1 MNAGGEQAEVGR
13 GLDDRRWAV
22 AERVAEAVRR
32 RFPADVL
39 AVAVHGPLA
48 HGDDDGGGDHEAGL
62 LVVTYRP
69 GAGPRPATRR
79 VDGVLV
85 DLTVAAAEDYL
96 TQARVI
102 SPLWPLTADRYV
114 TTQPLHDP
122 TGWLRTLRD
131 EHLGRLA
138 RARPGEFSTAARQ
151 AWYRGSAAHAR
162 AARLAEWYET
172 DQALLMLGEARL
184 VAATVTG
191 LLSRTYYRDPGDA
204 VRRTGLA
211 GADMTEVGVVLG
223 RQAEELAARGRA
235 VDGTVDDLLSG

>member
-1 MNAGGEQAEVGR
+1 MDGVQEHP
-13 GLDDRRWAV
+13 DDPRWDV
-22 AERVAEAVRR
+22 AERVAAAVRR
-32 RFPADVL
+32 RFPAEVL

-48 HGDDDGGGDHEAGL
+48 HGDDDGGGDGEVGL

-69 GAGPRPATRR
+69 GTGPPAATRR

-85 DLTVAAAEDYL
+85 DLTVVAAEERL
-96 TQARVI
+96 RQARQLT
-102 SPLWPLTADRYV
+102 SRWPLTADRYV
-114 TTQPLHDP
+114 TTRALHDP
-122 TGWLRTLRD
+122 TGWLATLRD

-138 RARPGEFSTAARQ
+138 RARPAEFTSAARR

-184 VAATVTG
+184 GAATVSG
-191 LLSRTYYRDPGDA
+191 LLSRTYFRDPGDA

-211 GADMTEVGVVLG
+211 GADMTEVGAVLA
-223 RQAEELAARGRA
+223 RQSAELTARGRP
-235 VDGTVDDLLSG
+235 VDGTIDDLLDG

>member
-1 MNAGGEQAEVGR
+1 M
-13 GLDDRRWAV
+13 DDVQEHRDDPRWAV
-22 AERVAEAVRR
+22 AERVDEALRR

-48 HGDDDGGGDHEAGL
+48 HGDDDGGGDGEVGL

-69 GAGPRPATRR
+69 GTGPPSTTRR

-85 DLTVAAAEDYL
+85 ELTVVAAEERL
-96 TQARVI
+96 RQARQLT
-102 SPLWPLTADRYV
+102 SRWPLTADRCV
-114 TTQPLHDP
+114 TTRALHDP

-138 RARPGEFSTAARQ
+138 RARPAEFTTAART

-184 VAATVTG
+184 AAATVNG
-191 LLSRTYYRDPGDA
+191 LLSRTYFRDRGDA

-211 GADMTEVGVVLG
+211 GADMTEVGEVLA
-223 RQAEELAARGRA
+223 RQSAELTARGRP
-235 VDGTVDDLLSG
+235 VDGTVDDLLDG